1 MIRYKNQVFN
11 FNINQLK
18 LQCALKMI
26 KVIYK
31 NMKYSK
37 MRHSIISRDK

>member
-1 MIRYKNQVFN
+1 MIRYKNQISN
-11 FNINQLK
+11 FAINQLE
-18 LQCALKMI
+18 LQCALKMM

-37 MRHSIISRDK
+37 KKHSIISRDK